1 MAAAHHLS
9 FAQRRVIS
17 TAGKLMFDT
26 KMLSPGARL
35 GVAVSGGVDSLVL
48 LVVLALKRRI
58 LPFPIEIMLLHANPG
73 FDPFNHAPLIGLAE
87 ELGLAAHIAV
97 TDFGPRAHS
106 PENKKRSACFWCAW
120 NRRKLLF
127 DLCSRYRLSHLAMGH
142 NADDLVST
150 FALNLVQGG
159 RVDALSS
166 RESFFGGKLTLVRP
180 LLFVE
185 KKFIRKAAKDWSLP
199 VFDNPCPAALTSRR
213 AELSGR
219 MRLLSGGDKRL
230 DANIVSALRRFQLD
244 RDQGKP

>member
-1 MAAAHHLS
+1 MAVSHALS
-9 FAQRRVIS
+9 FAQRRVVS
-17 TAGKLMFDT
+17 LAGKLMFDT
-26 KMLSPGARL
+26 RMLAPGARL
-35 GVAVSGGVDSLVL
+35 GVAVSGGVDSLAL
-48 LVVLALKRRI
+48 LAVLAHKRRI
-58 LPFPIEIMLLHANPG
+58 VPFPIEIMLLHANPG
-73 FDPFNHAPLIGLAE
+73 FDPVNHIPLIGLARE
-87 ELGLAAHIAV
+87 MGVAAHIAV

-159 RVDALSS
+159 RVDALSA
-166 RESFFGGKLTLVRP
+166 RESFFDGRLTLVRP

-185 KKFIRKAAKDWSLP
+185 KKVIRKAAKDWNLP
-199 VFDNPCPAALTSRR
+199 VFDNPCPSAGSSRR
-213 AELSGR
+213 AELAER

-230 DANIVSALRRFQLD
+230 SANILSALRRFQLD
-244 RDQGKP
+244 RDMGKP

>member
-1 MAAAHHLS
+1 MAASRALS

-17 TAGKLMFDT
+17 TAGKLMFDVQ
-26 KMLSPGARL
+26 MLSPGARL

-48 LVVLALKRRI
+48 LAVLAHKRRV

-73 FDPFNHAPLIGLAE
+73 FDRGNHAPLAGLAE
-87 ELGLAAHIAV
+87 ELGVAAHIAV

-106 PENKKRSACFWCAW
+106 PENRKRSACFWCAW

-127 DLCSRYRLSHLAMGH
+127 DLCARYRLSHLALGH
-142 NADDLVST
+142 NADDLLST

-166 RESFFGGKLTLVRP
+166 REAFFGGKLTLLRP

-185 KKFIRKAAKDWSLP
+185 KKFIRKAAKDWELP
-199 VFDNPCPAALTSRR
+199 VFDNPCPSAATSRR
-213 AELSGR
+213 AELAGR
-219 MRLLSGGDKRL
+219 MRLLSGGDRRL
-230 DANIVSALRRFQLD
+230 DANIANALRRFQLD
-244 RDQGKP
+244 RDRGKP